1 MPRVGLSTARVV
13 AAAADLADRNGFE
26 RLTLADLAAEFDVK
40 VPSLYKHID
49 SLEDLRLRMAVL
61 AADEIAT
68 ALEVQHVPRRGRV
81 GLVAIAN
88 TYRQYAL
95 SHPGRFWALM
105 RAPIEV
111 REGEAI
117 RRAMEPLWRCI
128 ADYGVPESEIETVV
142 LAVRAA
148 LRGHVLLEIA
158 GDVGDDA
165 DEVYARLVSMLDRG
179 LSLSRSGRVRGR
191 RLGELRMPGR

>member
-1 MPRVGLSTARVV
+1 MGLSTARVV
-13 AAAADLADRNGFE
+13 TAAAELADRNGYD
-26 RLTLADLAAEFDVK
+26 RMTLADLAAEFDVR

-49 SLEDLRLRMAVL
+49 SLDDLRVRVAEL
-61 AADEIAT
+61 AAEELAT
-68 ALEVQHVPRRGRV
+68 AIEVQLAPRHGRA
-81 GLVAIAN
+81 GLSAVAN

-95 SHPGRFWALM
+95 AHPGRYWALM
-105 RAPIEV
+105 RAPLAV

-117 RRAMEPLWRCI
+117 QRAMRPMRRCI
-128 ADYGVPESEIETVV
+128 AEYGIPEKEIDTVV

-158 GDVGDDA
+158 GDVGDRADA

-179 LSLSRSGRVRGR
+179 LSLSRGGRMRGR